1 MQEHRHFTRISHD
14 ARVDIHSRDHQWHAI
29 LIDISLKG
37 ALAAAPDD
45 CPLQSGDPCDLSIHL
60 SDDVHIL
67 MQGHVAHREPGRL
80 GVQCDHI
87 DVDSISHLR
96 RLLEVNTGNDEM
108 LHREL
113 SSLGEFHKDN

>member
-1 MQEHRHFTRISHD
+1 MQEQRHFTRIPHD
-14 ARVDIHSRDHQWHAI
+14 ARVDIRSQDRQWQAI

-45 CPLQSGDPCDLSIHL
+45 CPLQSGDTCDLTIHL
-60 SDDVHIL
+60 SEDVHIA

-96 RLLEVNTGNDEM
+96 RLLEVNTGNEEM

-113 SSLGEFHKDN
+113 NALGEQHK